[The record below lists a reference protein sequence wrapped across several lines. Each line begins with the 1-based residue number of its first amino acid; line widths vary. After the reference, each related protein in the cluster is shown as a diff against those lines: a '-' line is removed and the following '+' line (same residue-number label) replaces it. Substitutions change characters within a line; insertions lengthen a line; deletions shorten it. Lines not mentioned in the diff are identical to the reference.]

1 MALVAM
7 LVLACNILGRA
18 GNDGQVRI
26 PVLDTAGV
34 IAVGMQPGDG
44 PPSQSRHHPVER
56 KKPRQFELAVASQLK
71 LPRAAHPSSAG
82 TAWIPDSEVPAPEIL
97 SAIRIADTGQLPPAA
112 ADARRLRLHPGQA
125 PPSA

>member
-56 KKPRQFELAVASQLK
+56 KKSRQFELAVAS
-71 LPRAAHPSSAG
+71 PRRAHPSSAG